1 MLKRVVVF
9 VYGVASYGV
18 FFATFLYAVG
28 FIGNLVVPKTMDSPS
43 RMPFLYALGIDV
55 LLLGIF
61 AVQHSVMARPWFK
74 RAWTRIVP
82 EPAERSTYV
91 LFSSLALIALFAF
104 WQPLGGMVWDIQN
117 PTARMVM
124 YQLFGL
130 GFGLVLIA
138 TFLINH
144 FDLFGLRQVWLYLI
158 GKPYTQLTFRTPLF
172 YKYIRHPLYV
182 GWFMAFWFT
191 PTMTGAHLLFAV
203 MTTVYILMAIRW
215 EESDLI
221 ESHGEQYIQYRESVP
236 MFIPNGSTARISG
249 AEANQRLRRK
259 QRRRIAMSQIS
270 TTARERIQAQG
281 FCGLSDATYAQ
292 INYPLRLAPGI
303 MMVWVAVGTALA
315 SAHILWALVPFT
327 ALGAILTG
335 HPFDVLYNQGL
346 RYLMGTQELPRYG
359 LRRRFA
365 FAVATIMVSLAAG
378 DSKQACPCS
387 ATSSEGQSWP
397 LLA

>member
-1 MLKRVVVF
+1 MLKRVAVF
-9 VYGVASYGV
+9 VYGVACYGA

-28 FIGNLVVPKTMDSPS
+28 FIGNLVVPKSIDSPA
-43 RMPFLYALGIDV
+43 RTPFLYALGIDV

-74 RAWTRIVP
+74 RAWTRVVP

-91 LFSSLALIALFAF
+91 LLSSLALIALFAY
-104 WQPLGGMVWDIQN
+104 WQPLGGIAWDIQN

-130 GFGLVLIA
+130 GFGMVLIA

-215 EESDLI
+215 EENDLI

-236 MFIPNGSTARISG
+236 MFIPTGSTKRRAST
-249 AEANQRLRRK
+249 EANQ
-259 QRRRIAMSQIS
+259 
-270 TTARERIQAQG
+270 
-281 FCGLSDATYAQ
+281 
-292 INYPLRLAPGI
+292 P
-303 MMVWVAVGTALA
+303 
-315 SAHILWALVPFT
+315 
-327 ALGAILTG
+327 
-335 HPFDVLYNQGL
+335 
-346 RYLMGTQELPRYG
+346 
-359 LRRRFA
+359 
-365 FAVATIMVSLAAG
+365 AAE
-378 DSKQACPCS
+378 KA
-387 ATSSEGQSWP
+387 A
-397 LLA
+397 

>member
-1 MLKRVVVF
+1 MLKRVAVF
-9 VYGVASYGV
+9 VYGVACYGA
-18 FFATFLYAVG
+18 FFATFLYSVG

-43 RMPFLYALGIDV
+43 RMPFLSALGIDV

-61 AVQHSVMARPWFK
+61 AAQHSLMARPWFK
-74 RAWTRIVP
+74 RAWTRVVA

-91 LFSSLALIALFAF
+91 LLSSLALIALFVF
-104 WQPLGGMVWDIQN
+104 WQPLGGMVWNMQN
-117 PTARMVM
+117 PTARMAM

-130 GFGLVLIA
+130 GFGMVLIA

-215 EESDLI
+215 EERDLI

-236 MFIPNGSTARISG
+236 MFIPNGSIMRTASTEAIQPA
-249 AEANQRLRRK
+249 AEK
-259 QRRRIAMSQIS
+259 
-270 TTARERIQAQG
+270 
-281 FCGLSDATYAQ
+281 
-292 INYPLRLAPGI
+292 
-303 MMVWVAVGTALA
+303 
-315 SAHILWALVPFT
+315 
-327 ALGAILTG
+327 
-335 HPFDVLYNQGL
+335 
-346 RYLMGTQELPRYG
+346 
-359 LRRRFA
+359 
-365 FAVATIMVSLAAG
+365 AA
-378 DSKQACPCS
+378 
-387 ATSSEGQSWP
+387 
-397 LLA
+397 